1 MLEKGTRLFCG
12 DFWAATPWENSSN
25 KRQQANMHEP
35 SKAEVQNEEQHMTL
49 LQAYK
54 HVTTQQMNMSLQRLK
69 HDPAQGDGQPW
80 AYKF

>member
-1 MLEKGTRLFCG
+1 
-12 DFWAATPWENSSN
+12 
-25 KRQQANMHEP
+25 MHEP
-35 SKAEVQNEEQHMTL
+35 SKADVQNEEQHMTR

-69 HDPAQGDGQPW
+69 HDPAQGDGRPW

>member
-1 MLEKGTRLFCG
+1 
-12 DFWAATPWENSSN
+12 
-25 KRQQANMHEP
+25 MHEP

-54 HVTTQQMNMSLQRLK
+54 HVTMQQMNMSLQRLK
-69 HDPAQGDGQPW
+69 HDPAQADGPPW